1 MDLKCFGDLVAL
13 EVEVGQEEG
22 SGMTA
27 KGLPWTQVS
36 AKMENWRRSRAGG
49 EDRSPSVRLALDVLV
64 WFAWE
69 TPPGDTQDTQI
80 GSSALSDLYVVDLT

>member
-1 MDLKCFGDLVAL
+1 
-13 EVEVGQEEG
+13 
-22 SGMTA
+22 
-27 KGLPWTQVS
+27 
-36 AKMENWRRSRAGG
+36 MENWRRSRAGG

>member
-1 MDLKCFGDLVAL
+1 MDLKCSGDLVAL

-27 KGLPWTQVS
+27 KGLPRAQVP
-36 AKMENWRRSRAGG
+36 AEMENWRGSRAGG
-49 EDRSPSVRLALDVLV
+49 EGRSPSFRLALDVLV

-69 TPPGDTQDTQI
+69 ILPGDT
-80 GSSALSDLYVVDLT
+80 